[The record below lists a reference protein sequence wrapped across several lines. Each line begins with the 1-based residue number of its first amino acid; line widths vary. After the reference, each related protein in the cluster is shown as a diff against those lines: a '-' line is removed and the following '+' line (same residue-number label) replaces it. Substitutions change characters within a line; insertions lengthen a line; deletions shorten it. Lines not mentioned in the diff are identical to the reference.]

1 MIEPLSPI
9 VHIWIE
15 QRALTAWAEGNRLP
29 DRRQV
34 LLQSTGLPH
43 YIMIS
48 IRYKTYCDLL
58 AHFEELSNRDNDLPF

>member
-1 MIEPLSPI
+1 
-9 VHIWIE
+9 
-15 QRALTAWAEGNRLP
+15 
-29 DRRQV
+29 